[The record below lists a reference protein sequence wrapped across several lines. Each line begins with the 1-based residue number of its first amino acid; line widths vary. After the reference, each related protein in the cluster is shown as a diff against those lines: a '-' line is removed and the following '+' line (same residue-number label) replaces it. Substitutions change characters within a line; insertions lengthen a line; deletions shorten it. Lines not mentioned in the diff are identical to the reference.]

1 MPVAGPRC
9 GSILP
14 LTIDKDQAVSLAA
27 VTKVFL
33 AAPVVLAAKPFA
45 VLSAEVDW
53 GTPLPRIHNSTCD
66 SSVSGQTER

>member
-14 LTIDKDQAVSLAA
+14 LTIDKEHA
-27 VTKVFL
+27 VFL
-33 AAPVVLAAKPFA
+33 AAPDEGFLAPLVVLAAKPFP

-66 SSVSGQTER
+66 SSVSGQTAR